1 MANWNRD
8 DSDLAVTTGVS
19 STSVGNVRITGNTIG
34 LSSDT
39 DILTLADNTLTVT
52 ATTGAILK
60 NSDLI
65 LKNSG
70 DSTTITVDASIGAIP
85 GSTL

>member
-65 LKNSG
+65 LKKISNLKCIKIKKLKKKF
-70 DSTTITVDASIGAIP
+70 DSS
-85 GSTL
+85 L